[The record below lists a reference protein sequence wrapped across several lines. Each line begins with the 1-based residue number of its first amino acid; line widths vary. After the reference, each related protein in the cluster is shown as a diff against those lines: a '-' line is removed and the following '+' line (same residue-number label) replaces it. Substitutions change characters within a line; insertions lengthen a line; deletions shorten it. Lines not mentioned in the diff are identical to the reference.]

1 MLWVGSSSRR
11 TTATASPQG
20 GNRWRWWDT
29 RARRQ
34 KGREDKSRPSR
45 LLALL
50 LHLLSSSVSSIFE
63 CFWVSS
69 SSSSFYISKKKK
81 ERREKRSIASRTIAG
96 APSPHL
102 PTLLLY
108 RDTPFRLQSSDLAV
122 SSSFYSSLSFFA
134 CTSIADASATINP
147 HPRTTTTSFS
157 HSNPSSFFNCTQKNF
172 SFFLPRL
179 RNSDNRTGELFA
191 NSKLSSYF
199 IIWETRRG
207 QEGRVGNRQGRPS
220 RLKLYLCTHS
230 LTDLSLTIL
239 LLISWKWISQTLSTT
254 SSLSNVTKANPETFF
269 QNIKWKLNEVKGKK
283 RQNNSFLLLND
294 TSLKLLPLA
303 SSVGLLPFIFYYPSI
318 ENDVGFRKPSEGSF
332 LIVTREKWCPER
344 TFFFSKEEKTLERPE
359 ESYHE
364 LNNGNVTWL
373 RPLPKTMTH
382 TQGWNNKNLFQRLI
396 TTRDAY

>member
-1 MLWVGSSSRR
+1 M
-11 TTATASPQG
+11 
-20 GNRWRWWDT
+20 
-29 RARRQ
+29 
-34 KGREDKSRPSR
+34 
-45 LLALL
+45 
-50 LHLLSSSVSSIFE
+50 
-63 CFWVSS
+63 
-69 SSSSFYISKKKK
+69 
-81 ERREKRSIASRTIAG
+81 
-96 APSPHL
+96 
-102 PTLLLY
+102 
-108 RDTPFRLQSSDLAV
+108 
-122 SSSFYSSLSFFA
+122 
-134 CTSIADASATINP
+134 
-147 HPRTTTTSFS
+147 
-157 HSNPSSFFNCTQKNF
+157 
-172 SFFLPRL
+172 PRL

-303 SSVGLLPFIFYYPSI
+303 SSVGFLPFIFYYPSI

-332 LIVTREKWCPER
+332 LIVTREMMPRENI
-344 TFFFSKEEKTLERPE
+344 FFFQGRKNTGETRGELPRIEQRKRHLTSSSSENNDTHTRLKQQKSFPAAHYDARRLLRKNFVWLVTTLEHRRSSSRLISLKTE
-359 ESYHE
+359 ATFRE
-364 LNNGNVTWL
+364 LNL
-373 RPLPKTMTH
+373 
-382 TQGWNNKNLFQRLI
+382 LI
-396 TTRDAY
+396 NALHHS

>member
-63 CFWVSS
+63 CFRVSSS

-122 SSSFYSSLSFFA
+122 SSFYSSLPFFA

-157 HSNPSSFFNCTQKNF
+157 HSNPSSF
-172 SFFLPRL
+172 
-179 RNSDNRTGELFA
+179 
-191 NSKLSSYF
+191 
-199 IIWETRRG
+199 
-207 QEGRVGNRQGRPS
+207 
-220 RLKLYLCTHS
+220 
-230 LTDLSLTIL
+230 LTAH
-239 LLISWKWISQTLSTT
+239 K
-254 SSLSNVTKANPETFF
+254 
-269 QNIKWKLNEVKGKK
+269 
-283 RQNNSFLLLND
+283 
-294 TSLKLLPLA
+294 
-303 SSVGLLPFIFYYPSI
+303 
-318 ENDVGFRKPSEGSF
+318 
-332 LIVTREKWCPER
+332 R
-344 TFFFSKEEKTLERPE
+344 TFFFAS
-359 ESYHE
+359 S
-364 LNNGNVTWL
+364 
-373 RPLPKTMTH
+373 
-382 TQGWNNKNLFQRLI
+382 
-396 TTRDAY
+396 A